1 MTYTKIDETTII
13 NGNFQ
18 LISSKESKIVIGKYC
33 AIANNFKINT
43 LNHDY
48 NYPCLQGTFYKN
60 FFKKKHPGEL
70 PPITKVRTKGDVII
84 GNDVWVGEDV
94 WVSSGITIGSG
105 CVIGAKSVITKDLPP
120 YTICCGVPCKP
131 VKKRYSEDVV
141 NFLLELKWWN
151 WSNEK
156 IKNNEKFFYLNLNN
170 YNINE
175 IIKIIN

>member
-1 MTYTKIDETTII
+1 MDIIYEKKNKIYLHNPEIRNKYENI
-13 NGNFQ
+13 NINDNK
-18 LISSKESKIVIGKYC
+18 LITGFFNDDKLKY
-33 AIANNFKINT
+33 K
-43 LNHDY
+43 DY
-48 NYPCLQGTFYKN
+48 
-60 FFKKKHPGEL
+60 
-70 PPITKVRTKGDVII
+70 
-84 GNDVWVGEDV
+84 
-94 WVSSGITIGSG
+94 
-105 CVIGAKSVITKDLPP
+105 VITKDLPP